1 MNSPLYY
8 TPEEAEERLRE
19 FGSRVPTAEAIR
31 AQAQSD
37 SGALGFPV
45 CVVGRRV
52 YIPRRS
58 FDLFWG
64 IGKEV

>member
-1 MNSPLYY
+1 MNNPMYY

-31 AQAQSD
+31 AQAQSN

-58 FDLFWG
+58 FDQFWG
-64 IGKEV
+64 IERR

>member
-1 MNSPLYY
+1 MNNSIYY
-8 TPEEAEERLRE
+8 TPEEAENRLRE
-19 FGSRVPTAEAIR
+19 FGNRMPTAEAIR

-37 SGALGFPV
+37 PEALGFPV

-64 IGKEV
+64 IEKEV

>member
-8 TPEEAEERLRE
+8 TPEEAERRLRE

-31 AQAQSD
+31 SQAQSD
-37 SGALGFPV
+37 TGALGFPV

-58 FDLFWG
+58 FDQFWG
-64 IGKEV
+64 IERR

>member
-8 TPEEAEERLRE
+8 TPEEAERRLRE

-37 SGALGFPV
+37 TGALGFPV

-58 FDLFWG
+58 FDQFWG
-64 IGKEV
+64 IERR